1 MTTMTTQRTST
12 PTKSLKKRLAAAA
25 ATAALALGGVML
37 AGAPAQATPAP
48 IYTNCTSSGCG
59 STIYVSRDGGN
70 TWSVWTPRGP
80 VANTQAQ

>member
-1 MTTMTTQRTST
+1 MKNLVQ
-12 PTKSLKKRLAAAA
+12 RLATVT
-25 ATAALALGGVML
+25 ATAALAVGGVML
-37 AGAPAQATPAP
+37 AGAPAQATAP